1 MTERK
6 FLSLLS
12 ELDPALIEESAPDA
26 PGARTAGG
34 KRPPSRR
41 TRVLR
46 AALIAAALCALVA
59 AAALWGIPALR
70 RNSGDPITPP
80 GTTEPDGAMEYIPL
94 PPPTSADNAGL
105 PLVFVTGS
113 NASPEGGASAE
124 TAPPT
129 PKFVYLNFVVRAAVV
144 EVLPDTYCKFT
155 AAPVVRPTEYRLVRF
170 RTLSVLRGEGMPDEF
185 FYLIRASLLA
195 DAEKPLTD
203 YGSFWIGMKQIGTDN
218 FVLRNATRG
227 TAEVLPLLLF
237 ADSGEQPE
245 LGSLIAFTA
254 DGVFDETLW
263 KPMSWRF
270 GYQFIRHA
278 LENGES
284 AYCEL
289 PVERGIH
296 VDECESRI
304 LALITAWEKEWS
316 NRGAPR
322 TPPAVFRLADL
333 TTEEARTAAEY
344 AAPFENGVFAQSFT
358 GGAITYCRFI
368 RGCETG
374 QTIVIHL
381 NDGERVTYSDE
392 KYTPDDL
399 AAAEAIDL
407 PAIITSLAV
416 SYREEA
422 PLPPHLGKTDLP
434 LSCLAMTGW
443 YAKDRDGKVC
453 AVVKTI
459 WIYLDRKQW
468 AMHYDDSY
476 RLCTAEGIREIS
488 RDDLLTAV
496 GPAHVWT
503 QPYGDGILLPMV

>member
-1 MTERK
+1 MTEQK

-26 PGARTAGG
+26 PGAGTAGG

-46 AALIAAALCALVA
+46 SALIAAALCALVA

-80 GTTEPDGAMEYIPL
+80 GTTEPDGTVEYTPL
-94 PPPTSADNAGL
+94 PLPSSADNAGF

-113 NASPEGGASAE
+113 NASPEGGAAGDM
-124 TAPPT
+124 APPA
-129 PKFVYLNFVVRAAVV
+129 PKFDYKHFVVRAAVV

-203 YGSFWIGMKQIGTDN
+203 YDCFWIGMEQIGTDN

-237 ADSGEQPE
+237 ADSGDQPE
-245 LGSLIAFTA
+245 LGSIIAFS

-263 KPMSWRF
+263 QAKSWLF
-270 GYQFIRHA
+270 GYQFIRYA

-284 AYCEL
+284 AYYEL
-289 PVERGIH
+289 PVARGMKTKK
-296 VDECESRI
+296 CEAAI
-304 LALITAWEKEWS
+304 LALIAEWEKERAD
-316 NRGAPR
+316 RGY
-322 TPPAVFRLADL
+322 PPAMSTVFRLADL
-333 TTEEARTAAEY
+333 TTEEARTAAAY
-344 AAPFENGVFAQSFT
+344 AAPFENGVFAQFFM

-381 NDGERVTYSDE
+381 NDGERVTYSEE

-422 PLPPHLGKTDLP
+422 PLPPHLGETDLP
-434 LSCLAMTGW
+434 LSCLAVTGW

-459 WIYLDRKQW
+459 WIYLDREQR

-503 QPYGDGILLPMV
+503 HPYGILVAMA